1 MKISG
6 WGKYPLID
14 ANVMTA
20 RSVRELREGLA
31 AVSPVIPRGLGRSY
45 GDSSLS
51 ENILS
56 LLRLN
61 RMLAFDEEAGVLT
74 CEAGVRLGEVEEVF
88 VPRGWFLPVVPGTK
102 FVTVGGAI
110 ASDVHGKNHHKEGAF
125 SDHVLSLELLLPDG
139 SVQNCSPEEN
149 RELFRATCGGM
160 GLTGVI
166 LSARFRLKSIQT
178 AFIRQHTVKAAD
190 LDEIM
195 DLFDANRDVTYS
207 VAWIDCLARGAGLGR
222 SVLMLGEHAEPDEL
236 RGEGARNPLRLPAK
250 RKLGVP
256 FSFPGFALNS
266 LTVKGFN
273 AVYFRKQSRES
284 FSLVDYDTFFHPL
297 DFVHDW
303 NRIYGTRG
311 FTQYQVV
318 LPLASSR
325 EGLKEILTR
334 IGRKRMGSFL
344 SVLKLFGR
352 GNDNLLSFPMEGYTL
367 ALDFPMS
374 RSLPGF
380 LDDLD
385 RVVLDSG
392 GRLYLT
398 KDVRMG
404 GSMFRAGYEGAE
416 AFRELRRSI
425 DPEGRLSSLQSR
437 RLEI

>member
-74 CEAGVRLGEVEEVF
+74 CEAGVSLGEVEEVF

>member
-6 WGKYPLID
+6 WGKYPVID

-31 AVSPVIPRGLGRSY
+31 AFSPVIPRGLGRSY

-51 ENILS
+51 ENMLS

-74 CEAGVRLGEVEEVF
+74 CEAGVSLGEIEEVF

-139 SVQNCSPEEN
+139 SVQHCAPEEN
-149 RELFRATCGGM
+149 PELFRATCGGM

-166 LSARFRLKSIQT
+166 LSARFRLKRIET
-178 AFIRQHTVKAAD
+178 AFIRQQTVKAAD

-236 RGEGARNPLRLPAK
+236 RGAGARDPLRLPAR

-256 FSFPGFALNS
+256 FSFPGFVLNS

-284 FSLVDYDTFFHPL
+284 SSLVDYDTFFHPL

-303 NRIYGTRG
+303 NRIYGARG

-318 LPLASSR
+318 LPVASSR

-352 GNDNLLSFPMEGYTL
+352 GNNNLLSFPLEGYTL

-385 RVVLDSG
+385 RVVLECG
-392 GRLYLT
+392 GRLYLS
-398 KDVRMG
+398 KDVRMS

>member
-1 MKISG
+1 
-6 WGKYPLID
+6 
-14 ANVMTA
+14 
-20 RSVRELREGLA
+20 
-31 AVSPVIPRGLGRSY
+31 
-45 GDSSLS
+45 
-51 ENILS
+51 
-56 LLRLN
+56 
-61 RMLAFDEEAGVLT
+61 
-74 CEAGVRLGEVEEVF
+74 
-88 VPRGWFLPVVPGTK
+88 
-102 FVTVGGAI
+102 
-110 ASDVHGKNHHKEGAF
+110 
-125 SDHVLSLELLLPDG
+125 
-139 SVQNCSPEEN
+139 
-149 RELFRATCGGM
+149 
-160 GLTGVI
+160 
-166 LSARFRLKSIQT
+166 
-178 AFIRQHTVKAAD
+178 
-190 LDEIM
+190 
-195 DLFDANRDVTYS
+195 
-207 VAWIDCLARGAGLGR
+207 
-222 SVLMLGEHAEPDEL
+222 
-236 RGEGARNPLRLPAK
+236 
-250 RKLGVP
+250 
-256 FSFPGFALNS
+256 
-266 LTVKGFN
+266 
-273 AVYFRKQSRES
+273 
-284 FSLVDYDTFFHPL
+284 
-297 DFVHDW
+297 
-303 NRIYGTRG
+303 
-311 FTQYQVV
+311 VV

>member
-6 WGKYPLID
+6 WGNYPVIE
-14 ANVMTA
+14 ANVMTV
-20 RSVRELREGLA
+20 RSVRDLQERLA
-31 AVSPVIPRGLGRSY
+31 GTSPVIPRGLGRSY

-51 ENILS
+51 ENMLS
-56 LLRLN
+56 MLRLN
-61 RMLAFDEEAGVLT
+61 RMLAFDEEGGVLT
-74 CEAGVRLGEVEEVF
+74 CEAGVSLGEIEEVF

-102 FVTVGGAI
+102 FVTVGGAV
-110 ASDVHGKNHHKEGAF
+110 ASDVHGKNHHKEGSF
-125 SDHVLSLELLLPDG
+125 SDHVIFLELLLPDG
-139 SVQNCSPEEN
+139 SVRRCSREDNP
-149 RELFRATCGGM
+149 ELFRATCGGM

-166 LSARFRLKSIQT
+166 LAARFRLKRIQT

-195 DLFDANRDVTYS
+195 DLFGANGDVTYS

-222 SVLMLGEHAEPDEL
+222 SVLMLGEHAERDEL
-236 RGEGARNPLRLPAK
+236 RGAQARDPLRLPSK
-250 RKLGVP
+250 SKLGVP
-256 FSFPGFALNS
+256 VTFPNFVLNS

-273 AVYFRKQSRES
+273 KVYFRRQSRES

-297 DFVHDW
+297 DFVHNW
-303 NRIYGTRG
+303 NRIYGKRG

-325 EGLKEILTR
+325 DGLKEILTR
-334 IGRKRMGSFL
+334 IGTRNMGSFL
-344 SVLKLFGR
+344 SLLKLFGKR
-352 GNDNLLSFPMEGYTL
+352 NDNLLSFPLEGYTL

-374 RSLPGF
+374 RNLPGF

-385 RVVLDSG
+385 RVVMDCG

-398 KDVRMG
+398 KDVRMS
-404 GSMFRAGYEGAE
+404 GSMFGAGYERAE
-416 AFRELRRSI
+416 AFRELRRSV

>member
-74 CEAGVRLGEVEEVF
+74 CEAGVSLGEVEEVF

-284 FSLVDYDTFFHPL
+284 FSLVDYDTFFHGYTAREALPS
-297 DFVHDW
+297 
-303 NRIYGTRG
+303 TRWC
-311 FTQYQVV
+311 FR
-318 LPLASSR
+318 LPHR
-325 EGLKEILTR
+325 
-334 IGRKRMGSFL
+334 
-344 SVLKLFGR
+344 GR
-352 GNDNLLSFPMEGYTL
+352 G
-367 ALDFPMS
+367 
-374 RSLPGF
+374 
-380 LDDLD
+380 
-385 RVVLDSG
+385 
-392 GRLYLT
+392 
-398 KDVRMG
+398 
-404 GSMFRAGYEGAE
+404 
-416 AFRELRRSI
+416 
-425 DPEGRLSSLQSR
+425 SR
-437 RLEI
+437 RY